1 MWQLPLVSRVRAI
14 IFTTTAW
21 LAESWTRTDV
31 MRVKASCR
39 RELIPQ
45 TADRGTASDFVSPAH
60 TFIRP
65 MVECAQPKEV
75 TMLNTVRLAFIG
87 ALMVLPQTTFA
98 ADKAVNA
105 CVDIAVPKDAV
116 MARHGNW
123 MELTPEQWQFLRGV
137 YVLDPATPPGLPY
150 GDKAVLAQIDGRP
163 GGLVLFIDG
172 DKACTPMLI
181 PDELLSVMHDVATG
195 RINHQGT
202 GS

>member
-1 MWQLPLVSRVRAI
+1 
-14 IFTTTAW
+14 
-21 LAESWTRTDV
+21 
-31 MRVKASCR
+31 
-39 RELIPQ
+39 
-45 TADRGTASDFVSPAH
+45 
-60 TFIRP
+60 
-65 MVECAQPKEV
+65 
-75 TMLNTVRLAFIG
+75 MLNTVRLAFIG

-98 ADKAVNA
+98 ADKAADA

-181 PDELLSVMHDVATG
+181 SDELLSVMHDVATG

>member
-1 MWQLPLVSRVRAI
+1 
-14 IFTTTAW
+14 
-21 LAESWTRTDV
+21 
-31 MRVKASCR
+31 
-39 RELIPQ
+39 
-45 TADRGTASDFVSPAH
+45 
-60 TFIRP
+60 
-65 MVECAQPKEV
+65 
-75 TMLNTVRLAFIG
+75 MLNTVRLAFIG

-98 ADKAVNA
+98 ADRAVNA

-116 MARHGNW
+116 MSRHGNW